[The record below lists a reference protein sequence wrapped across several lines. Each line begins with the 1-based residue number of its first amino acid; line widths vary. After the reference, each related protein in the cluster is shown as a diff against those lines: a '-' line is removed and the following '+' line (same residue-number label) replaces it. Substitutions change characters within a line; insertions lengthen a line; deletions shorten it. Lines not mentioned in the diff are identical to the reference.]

1 MLPVDDVEAGEGR
14 GKFDAAPP
22 PPPPCPRPPPC
33 SPLPPPLPA
42 DLVREVASHARLTRA
57 QYRALCLVSH
67 EWARA
72 CRAEA
77 RERAE
82 ASLPRLMAAMR
93 YAPPPAGAPS
103 RWCARYVT
111 STDEEEEEELARIH
125 AYRRRLRCAACGS
138 AVEQVGAC
146 DACGRARAAR
156 AAEAARRA
164 EARAAEAARRAAV
177 PWARVLAGPLL
188 TAAGIVVAVGA
199 IAAARGGGA

>member
-1 MLPVDDVEAGEGR
+1 
-14 GKFDAAPP
+14 
-22 PPPPCPRPPPC
+22 
-33 SPLPPPLPA
+33 
-42 DLVREVASHARLTRA
+42 
-57 QYRALCLVSH
+57 
-67 EWARA
+67 
-72 CRAEA
+72 
-77 RERAE
+77 
-82 ASLPRLMAAMR
+82 MAAMR

-146 DACGRARAAR
+146 DACGRARAAE
-156 AAEAARRA
+156 AAEAARRAEARA

-199 IAAARGGGA
+199 IAAAREGGA